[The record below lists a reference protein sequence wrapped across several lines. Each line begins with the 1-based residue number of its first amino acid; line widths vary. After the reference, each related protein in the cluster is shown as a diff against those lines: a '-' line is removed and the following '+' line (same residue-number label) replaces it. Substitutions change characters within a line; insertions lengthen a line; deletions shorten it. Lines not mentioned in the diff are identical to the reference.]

1 MVSWDFDLSDNACFR
16 AWSAGRWAVES
27 ATGTWDTELVGLL
40 KGSITVS
47 MGVSI
52 WVGIVSG
59 LGLKN
64 ESLQ

>member
-40 KGSITVS
+40 KGSITVFYGGFY
-47 MGVSI
+47 MGRYSF
-52 WVGIVSG
+52 GFG
-59 LGLKN
+59 AK
-64 ESLQ
+64 E